1 MADLTITDQRR
12 EVVDFTVPFF
22 ASGISALIPKS
33 KSNKI
38 KSWNDLVNQTDV
50 SFVILENGPTRRAFQ
65 ASEDPIIRDLWQKI
79 SSNSSNFVL
88 SYTDALRR
96 MTNGKHIFIG
106 ESSHNEYISSHRC
119 DLLNIDSGLPHDRK
133 YGIAFPKNSP
143 LLESFNFAINYLKIS
158 GKINE
163 LKKKWWRSQCK

>member
-1 MADLTITDQRR
+1 MADLTINEDRR
-12 EVVDFTVPFF
+12 AVVDFTIPFF
-22 ASGISALIPKS
+22 ASGISALMPKS
-33 KSNKI
+33 KSNQI
-38 KSWNDLVNQTDV
+38 KTWNDLSNQTDT

-65 ASEDPIIRDLWQKI
+65 ASEDPIIKNMWRRI

-96 MTNGKHIFIG
+96 MTNGKYIFIG

-119 DLLNIDSGLPHDRK
+119 DLTNIDSGLPHDRK

-143 LLESFNFAINYLKIS
+143 LLEGFNFAINYLKIT

-163 LKKKWWRSQCK
+163 LKRKWWRSTCK